1 VEAITMNLE
10 QKTLFITGK
19 FDDNGGRESK
29 IGNILF
35 KGMDLTD
42 TINCEYHNGGS
53 FAELETIVD
62 RVQEY
67 NTIYWFPDI
76 TNDKV
81 KLVKKIKEKNNA
93 CVLVTSKRNTEG
105 KYSFADLVH
114 HALGNKSNL
123 FVEITEEG
131 GRYQG
136 RVIDPLGNVFL
147 DHNTDFTLVGKVVA
161 KRANELSRYTRIGS
175 RQIGERKNIPTDND
189 FFQVIKEYG
198 ETFHN
203 LIHAHPDAVNRF
215 FGNASFR
222 CERGFPSF
230 KEGNLI
236 YVSQRNIDKRSISS
250 DGFVA
255 LDTTIPVQY
264 YGDRKPSVDSPIQV
278 ALYNYYPNVKYML
291 HGHAY
296 VQGAP
301 FTKNVVLC
309 GALEE
314 AEEIIALFPNPE
326 TVNVAV
332 NLKGHGSLLMVN
344 DVRELENIP
353 YVARPTPDIHDDYVQ
368 RVRP

>member
-1 VEAITMNLE
+1 MNLE
-10 QKTLFITGK
+10 QKTLFIAGK
-19 FDDNGGRESK
+19 FDDNNGKAST
-29 IGNILF
+29 IGEIIFNGI
-35 KGMDLTD
+35 GPVNNA
-42 TINCEYHNGGS
+42 NCDYHNGGS
-53 FAELETIVD
+53 FAELEQIMD
-62 RVQEY
+62 RIQDY
-67 NTIYWFPDI
+67 KTIYWFPDI
-76 TNDKV
+76 PNDKV
-81 KLVKKIKEKNNA
+81 KLVKQIKEKNNA
-93 CVLVTSKRNTEG
+93 CILVTSKRNTEG

-123 FVEITEEG
+123 FVEFTEEE

-147 DHNTDFTLVGKVVA
+147 NYNSDFTLLGKVLAERVS
-161 KRANELSRYTRIGS
+161 ELGQYTRIGS
-175 RQIGERKNIPTDND
+175 RQVGERKEVPSDEA
-189 FFQVIKEYG
+189 FFGAIQQHG

-230 KEGNLI
+230 KDGNLI
-236 YVSQRNIDKRSISS
+236 YVSQRNIDKRFISS

-255 LDTTIPVQY
+255 LNSTIPVQY

-291 HGHAY
+291 HGHVY

-301 FTKNVVLC
+301 FTKNVVPC

-314 AEEIIALFPNPE
+314 AEEIIALFPNPQ

-353 YVARPTPDIHDDYVQ
+353 YFPRPIPEVHDDYARRIQ
-368 RVRP
+368 L